1 MNLIEAVK
9 SGRPFRRLDQT
20 PYWIT
25 LTEGSADNMLFDYS
39 DIVADDYVLKVNLV
53 QKWQYVM
60 RAKEPLPNEQTLYV
74 SENSYSDAYVQE
86 NTFKLGFVQKIAG
99 TCVEVEE

>member
-1 MNLIEAVK
+1 MNLIDAAK

-20 PYWIT
+20 PYWTTVQKEHAIDIT
-25 LTEGSADNMLFDYS
+25 WE
-39 DIVADDYVLKVNLV
+39 DILADDYALKADLV

-60 RAKEPLPNEQTLYV
+60 RAKEPLPNGQTLYV
-74 SENSYSDAYVQE
+74 SENAYSDAYVQE